1 MRYRWREQALSGGM
15 AKFGVYLF
23 LRLNFFGTGLFQVFG
38 TRKPNELPRRKI
50 CGEEKSVMKERC
62 RVLFV
67 CMGNICRSPAAEC
80 IFRRFVKRAG
90 LSEVIECDSAGTIDY
105 HQGQPPDPRMRQAG
119 DSRGFVIDGRAR
131 AAEEEDLASFDLI
144 LAMDRENLAD
154 LKSLDRQGWYGNKIR
169 LFCRFASGFSE
180 QEVPDPYYGGPAG
193 FEQALDILEDGCE
206 GVLNFVRSR
215 LLVRG

>member
-1 MRYRWREQALSGGM
+1 
-15 AKFGVYLF
+15 
-23 LRLNFFGTGLFQVFG
+23 
-38 TRKPNELPRRKI
+38 
-50 CGEEKSVMKERC
+50 MKEGC

-80 IFRRFVKRAG
+80 IFKRFVERAG

-119 DSRGFVIDGRAR
+119 FSRGFTVEGRAR
-131 AAEEEDLASFDLI
+131 AVVEEDLAAFDLI

-154 LKSLDRQGWYGNKIR
+154 LKSLDRQERYGNKIR
-169 LFCRFASGFSE
+169 LFCRFVSGSSE
-180 QEVPDPYYGGPAG
+180 QEVPDPYYGGAAG
-193 FEQALDILEDGCE
+193 FEKALDILEDGCE
-206 GVLNFVRSR
+206 GVLDFVRSR